1 MFYRKKK
8 IVNMPAETITNF
20 NTPEAKIAQEV
31 ASQFISK
38 KVGRCA
44 KFELRK
50 EVEILLRLSKEID
63 CKYGVALNNMCNKL
77 DVTSDNAYIKFS
89 TVAEEILNG
98 DENWG
103 RIIILYAF
111 AAKLAEQCK
120 QTNNEQM
127 IDKII
132 NWLSC
137 FIAKKSSWIRDTGKG
152 WNGFIDQFHE
162 PCNSPKETGW
172 VHGLF
177 AATVGLGTLAAVL
190 LIKSS

>member
-1 MFYRKKK
+1 MS
-8 IVNMPAETITNF
+8 TNNSNY
-20 NTPEAKIAQEV
+20 NTPEAKIAKEV

-38 KVGRCA
+38 KVGRHT
-44 KFELRK
+44 KNDIRK

-63 CKYGVALNNMCNKL
+63 CKYGVALNNMCNSL
-77 DVTSDNAYIKFS
+77 DVNSDNAYYKFS

-111 AAKLAEQCK
+111 AAKLAIQCK
-120 QTNNEQM
+120 QSNNEQM
-127 IDKII
+127 VDKII

-137 FIAKKSSWIRDTGKG
+137 FIAKKSSWIKTSGNG

-162 PCNSPKETGW
+162 PNTTQKDNGW
-172 VHGLF
+172 FNGLF
-177 AATVGLGTLAAVL
+177 AATVSLGTLAAVL